1 MEPTASTT
9 EQQTADA
16 GGAGRPATLC
26 EAFQRT
32 VAANTDMVA
41 LRSHDGEVAWTFGEY
56 GDQVKRTAAG
66 LAAHGVGRGDTVGIL
81 MLNRPQFFPIDT
93 AAVHLGATP
102 FSIYATS
109 SPPQIVHLLENSG
122 AKVAFAEKLLLPG
135 LIAAKEQS
143 GSELTVVCI
152 DSDEEGTITLD
163 ELIAAGED
171 DFDFEAAW
179 KAVEPSDVLTLIY
192 TSGTTGPPKGVE
204 LTHANLLAECYA
216 VESVLGLKTGDRITS
231 YLPAAHIADRWSSH
245 YNQMVFGLEV
255 TSIPDP
261 KLIAQVLP
269 QVKPTIWGAV
279 PRVLE
284 KLAAA
289 LQAGIAAEQDPERKA
304 GIEAAIELGLAK
316 VRAEQAG
323 EELPE
328 DVAAKHAVLDEKVLS
343 VFRERIGLDQ
353 ARWICVGA
361 APMPKKVQ
369 EFLMA
374 LGLPLAELYGMSELS
389 CISTCSRPED
399 AKIGSIG
406 PALPGVEVKLLEDG
420 ELCVRGPIVMKGYRG
435 EPEKTAEVLDGD
447 GWLHTGDIA
456 RIDDDGYVF
465 LVDRKKELII
475 NAAGKNMSPANIEQ
489 ELKVS
494 SPLIGQAICIGDG
507 RPYNVALLVLD
518 PDAVAARAQAAGGE
532 ASVAGFAADPEV
544 RKEIEAAV
552 EGANANL
559 SRVEQVK
566 SFEVL
571 ADEWMPGGEE
581 LTPTMKLKRK
591 PIAEKY
597 AEAIERL
604 YA

>member
-1 MEPTASTT
+1 
-9 EQQTADA
+9 
-16 GGAGRPATLC
+16 
-26 EAFQRT
+26 
-32 VAANTDMVA
+32 
-41 LRSHDGEVAWTFGEY
+41 
-56 GDQVKRTAAG
+56 
-66 LAAHGVGRGDTVGIL
+66 
-81 MLNRPQFFPIDT
+81 
-93 AAVHLGATP
+93 
-102 FSIYATS
+102 
-109 SPPQIVHLLENSG
+109 
-122 AKVAFAEKLLLPG
+122 
-135 LIAAKEQS
+135 
-143 GSELTVVCI
+143 
-152 DSDEEGTITLD
+152 
-163 ELIAAGED
+163 
-171 DFDFEAAW
+171 
-179 KAVEPSDVLTLIY
+179 
-192 TSGTTGPPKGVE
+192 
-204 LTHANLLAECYA
+204 
-216 VESVLGLKTGDRITS
+216 
-231 YLPAAHIADRWSSH
+231 
-245 YNQMVFGLEV
+245 MVFGLEV

-571 ADEWMPGGEE
+571 ADEWMPGGDE